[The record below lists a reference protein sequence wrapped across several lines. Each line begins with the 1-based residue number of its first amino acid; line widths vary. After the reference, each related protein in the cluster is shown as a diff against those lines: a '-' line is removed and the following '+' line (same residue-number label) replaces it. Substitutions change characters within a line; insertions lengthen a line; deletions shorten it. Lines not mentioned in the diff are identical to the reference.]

1 MAPILPLKDRP
12 HIQEYAIRKPGSLI
26 HCKDVEQPEDKN
38 RISRIG
44 LHGRTALGEI
54 VSGARRLATAS
65 LNERA
70 ARAATGLASLGIAA
84 GDIIALF
91 LRNDLAFFEASTA
104 AGLIG
109 AYPTPV
115 NWHATPEE
123 ARYIFEN
130 SGAKAVVVHADL
142 LGQIRSVI
150 PAGVTM
156 LVVATPPEI
165 GAAYGVPAEA
175 CRVPAGM
182 IDWSAWLE
190 SFGVWT
196 APSRPP
202 PGTII
207 YTSGTT
213 GHPKGVRRAQ
223 PTPEQYD
230 FSIRLLIAI
239 FGFGTRPPDRIVTV
253 MTGPMYHSAPNA
265 YGMLAARIGANVHLD
280 ARFDPENLL
289 RMIQDLRVTHLH
301 MVPIMFNRLLKLPEE
316 VKQKYD
322 LSSLEFVVH
331 AAAPCPAP
339 IKRAMIEWWGPVINE
354 YYGATETGGV
364 VFCDSEQ
371 WLSHPGTV
379 GKPLPGAEVRVI
391 DAEGRSLPAGEIGEV
406 VARFPEIA
414 DFTYHR
420 DHAKRVATEKAGLIA
435 PGDIGYFDKDGFL
448 YLCDRAK
455 DMIISGG
462 VNIYP
467 AEIEA
472 VLHKFRGIA
481 DCAVFG
487 IPDDEYGEAVHAA
500 VQLQPG
506 AALSEGDVKA
516 YLREH
521 VSGFKV
527 PKTISFHIDLPRE
540 DSGKIFKRKLRE
552 PYWAGKS
559 TRI

>member
-1 MAPILPLKDRP
+1 M
-12 HIQEYAIRKPGSLI
+12 S
-26 HCKDVEQPEDKN
+26 
-38 RISRIG
+38 
-44 LHGRTALGEI
+44 EI
-54 VSGARRLATAS
+54 VSGSRRLPTAS

-70 ARAATGLASLGIAA
+70 ARAASGLESLGVGQ
-84 GDIIALF
+84 GDVVALF

-104 AGLIG
+104 VSLLG

-130 SGAKAVVVHADL
+130 SGAKAIVIHADL
-142 LGQIRSVI
+142 LGPVRSVI
-150 PAGVTM
+150 PRGVTV

-165 GAAYGVPAEA
+165 AQAYGVPASTGGAHADLPEW
-175 CRVPAGM
+175 GT
-182 IDWSAWLE
+182 WLE
-190 SFGVWT
+190 GFEPWSG
-196 APSRPP
+196 APRPN

-213 GHPKGVRRAQ
+213 GHPKGVRRAP
-223 PTPEQYD
+223 PTQEQYD
-230 FSIRLLIAI
+230 FSVRSLIAI
-239 FGFGTRPPDRIVTV
+239 FGFSSRPFAKIVSV

-265 YGMLAARIGANVHLD
+265 YGMLASRLGVALHLD
-280 ARFDPENLL
+280 PRFDPEGLL
-289 RMIQDLRVTHLH
+289 RIIEQQRITHIH
-301 MVPIMFNRLLKLPEE
+301 MVPIMFNRLLKLPDE
-316 VKQKYD
+316 VKRKYD

-339 IKRAMIEWWGPVINE
+339 VKRAMIEWWGPVIYE

-364 VFCDSEQ
+364 VFCNSEE
-371 WLSHPGTV
+371 WLAHPGTV
-379 GKPLPGAEVRVI
+379 GKPMAGADVKVI
-391 DAEGRSLPAGEIGEV
+391 DAEGRALPAGEIGEV
-406 VARFPEIA
+406 VARFPGIA
-414 DFTYHR
+414 DFTYHG
-420 DHAKRVATEKAGLIA
+420 DHAKRLSSEKAGLIA
-435 PGDIGYFDKDGFL
+435 PGDVGYFDEDGYL

-472 VLHKFRGIA
+472 VLYRMPGVA

-487 IPDDEYGEAVHAA
+487 IPDDEYGEAVHA
-500 VQLQPG
+500 VIQTQPG
-506 AALSEGDVKA
+506 AKAIDEDVKS
-516 YLREH
+516 YLRQH
-521 VSGFKV
+521 LSGFKV
-527 PKTISFHIDLPRE
+527 PKTIDFAAELPRE

-552 PYWAGKS
+552 PFWANRA